1 MRKYL
6 LRESRYPHTLMCRR
20 PRVPCS
26 NFPNSISQIQF
37 SPNDVI
43 DNVITHYE
51 LLLIKSPKHPVCERE
66 HSKKRTER
74 IQDEENELDVNIVKY
89 LPESEMKKL
98 NNPTT
103 KDVTA

>member
-1 MRKYL
+1 MNVTKKYNKNRTERNESGNGGRARCMRKYL
-6 LRESRYPHTLMCRR
+6 LRVSRYPHTLMCRR

-43 DNVITHYE
+43 DNVITHHE

-66 HSKKRTER
+66 HKKA
-74 IQDEENELDVNIVKY
+74 QEENGKA
-89 LPESEMKKL
+89 K
-98 NNPTT
+98 
-103 KDVTA
+103 